1 MGFARHHPCN
11 VQNFKLHHS
20 DGSHFVTFQGGHL
33 YPYLAWAV
41 FWSLYHFAWI
51 IVEIYWA
58 ATDNLNDALFFI
70 YLTNLG
76 YILLVSFTWLDLAAV
91 VYFILKVKKDGDVQ
105 RMPLLWK
112 VNWVMYNMAMTM
124 AILIVVIYWVLLASS
139 FGPGSI
145 NKHLIN
151 GVIALLYVSVNAKPS
166 RILHFYQ
173 PLIFAFV
180 YAVFSVIY
188 YAAGG
193 GNVYEVLD
201 WSKPGTALALTLP
214 LVFIAVPVVHLG
226 VCGVYY
232 ARLEIWRK
240 CCNSSDISPSLGSEM
255 SPHTD
260 NEMTMSRTS
269 ANADKISTISNGTKK
284 TGVV

>member
-11 VQNFKLHHS
+11 VHNFKLNHS
-20 DGSHFVTFQGGHL
+20 DVEHFVTLQGGRI
-33 YPYLAWAV
+33 YPYLAWAL
-41 FWSLYHFAWI
+41 FWSLYHLSWI

-91 VYFILKVKKDGDVQ
+91 IYYILKTKKGADMSS
-105 RMPLLWK
+105 MPLLWK
-112 VNWVMYNMAMTM
+112 VNWVLYNTAMTT
-124 AILIVVIYWVLLASS
+124 AILIVVIYWILLASS

-151 GVIALLYVSVNAKPS
+151 GVIALLYVSFTAKPS

-173 PLIFAFV
+173 PLIFAAL
-180 YAVFSVIY
+180 YTIFSVIY
-188 YAAGG
+188 FAAGG
-193 GNVYEVLD
+193 GNIYEVLD
-201 WSKPGTALALTLP
+201 WSKAGEALALTLP
-214 LVFIAVPVVHLG
+214 LILIAVPLVHLG

-240 CCNSSDISPSLGSEM
+240 CFLNTDGSPTGGSQVRPRTDSEM
-255 SPHTD
+255 GMVST
-260 NEMTMSRTS
+260 SR
-269 ANADKISTISNGTKK
+269 NGDQISTISNELKK
-284 TGVV
+284 NGPL